1 MLIFSVYV
9 HFLVPQCLIPHIY
22 LNGGQNQIQHC
33 VCVCVCVYLVI
44 SDWWCCIKKQ
54 TRNWIQIRGYWIQK
68 RERERETKRGCF
80 FYTFSFFSDNNR
92 IVFSG
97 IEMMQFL
104 SNHSWYIH
112 SIYIYYS
119 IFLILFD
126 ALPIYILLICSHFM
140 FQGTITSC
148 RSSVHYMIL
157 SADIACIVK

>member
-112 SIYIYYS
+112 SIYIYITAFFSFYLTPCQFTYS
-119 IFLILFD
+119 SFARISCFR
-126 ALPIYILLICSHFM
+126 AQSHLVDH
-140 FQGTITSC
+140 QSIIWSYLQI
-148 RSSVHYMIL
+148 SLVL
-157 SADIACIVK
+157 